1 MVASSALVS
10 RRALPITL
18 LLAVACAS
26 RPAAPPRAQPAAPPP
41 PAPTVAAAPPAA
53 VDAGPPAVTA
63 EPAPEA
69 PRAEEDAHELVPDNP
84 YAAELA
90 ARPPMPASPTGRAFR
105 GYDVDSLLREMST
118 RPVQRVIERFSSS
131 TMVFHMVLEGGLEI
145 AFKPS
150 IRGEGA
156 WWRHEVVGYRL
167 SRLLGVDARVPPA
180 ISRRVPLRAFGE
192 FARGANLVVRGGQV
206 AGAAIFWMP
215 VLRRSGLTEPESRAE
230 WSQWMSARHAVPP
243 EHARRASQIAG
254 LIAFDYLQANFDRW
268 NSANVREDEHGDL
281 VYRDNNRAWFLENL
295 ERLDRGGIAH
305 IERVP
310 ASMLPRIEAA
320 TGAALLREARRDPMF
335 TSHYLTAAEARW
347 YDARRRALLDRLREV
362 IAREGEAAA
371 LLPD

>member
-1 MVASSALVS
+1 MIASPALVS
-10 RRALPITL
+10 RRALSIT

-26 RPAAPPRAQPAAPPP
+26 QPATPPRAQPAAPAPP
-41 PAPTVAAAPPAA
+41 TTVSVVAEAPPAD
-53 VDAGPPAVTA
+53 DAGAPAVEAT
-63 EPAPEA
+63 PET

-90 ARPPMPASPTGRAFR
+90 ARPPAPASPTGRAFR

-131 TMVFHMVLEGGLEI
+131 TLVFHMVLEGGLEI

-167 SRLLGVDARVPPA
+167 SRLLGIDARVPPA
-180 ISRRVPLRAFGE
+180 ISRRVPLRVFGE

-215 VLRRSGLTEPESRAE
+215 VLRRSGLTEPESRAQ
-230 WSQWMSARHAVPP
+230 WSQWMSARHEVPP
-243 EHARRASQIAG
+243 EHATRASQIAG

-347 YDARRRALLDRLREV
+347 YDARRRALLDRIREV
-362 IAREGEAAA
+362 IARDGEAAA

>member
-1 MVASSALVS
+1 MS
-10 RRALPITL
+10 RRALTISL
-18 LLAVACAS
+18 LLSVACAS
-26 RPAAPPRAQPAAPPP
+26 RPSTPPRAQPAAPPP
-41 PAPTVAAAPPAA
+41 PVAAQAPPPPVAAGPPAA
-53 VDAGPPAVTA
+53 VAQPS
-63 EPAPEA
+63 PEA

-180 ISRRVPLRAFGE
+180 ISRRVPLRAFGD

-215 VLRRSGLTEPESRAE
+215 VLRRSGLTEPESRAQ
-230 WSQWMSARHAVPP
+230 WSQWMSARYPVPP

-347 YDARRRALLDRLREV
+347 YDARRRALLERLREV